1 MTENYRN
8 FYKSS
13 DLLNLKSELY
23 VYRLGLSYAVLIKLK
38 YIVVKE
44 LNVDLRSKIRHSTFH
59 FEMS

>member
-1 MTENYRN
+1 MWVCTLWGPWFERFVTENYRN

-44 LNVDLRSKIRHSTFH
+44 LNID
-59 FEMS
+59 